1 MERQMFLRI
10 IGRFSGNS
18 PQQKFISNHSTTLR
32 ETYMTTA
39 ATLQTAATL
48 FSAKDADLLKA
59 HLQAL
64 VQVEFLTIP
73 LYLTAVYSFT
83 QDALNYSPDNGATM
97 PLYSAQQEILSV
109 AIQEMLHLQLASNLC
124 NSFGVT
130 PSIPQLTAMAG
141 TQIVVPHLEP
151 TSGQA
156 LVTTIGNLPDV
167 MEALIAIE
175 KPATGTFP
183 PPNQAVVYASIADLY
198 HATLVL
204 LSQYA
209 HAYANVDA
217 SDDPHF
223 IPNNNQVGYGTF
235 PSTYPGIPLIQQ
247 RTDVYTVANAITD
260 QGEGGLVA
268 SSAGPLFTSVANSN
282 VATSDEVLPQF
293 QPAQGTRFARWGAL
307 SHYTRFVDVNNLIS
321 ATQFKTATQ
330 EFVLPDG
337 HPIFYTPHGMPSPDL
352 PSWAPSVEVLQASA
366 ATMWSY
372 AIDLL
377 QANFANGKLTPNS
390 GQASSTT
397 EVTPGFNDAMLSFK
411 YITPMI
417 WQYGQVINYQYAAGT
432 TGSQAQQAMDA
443 ADPLSLF
450 HWDTTTALLRAKWAS
465 TGVEL
470 NACQGLNA
478 CAGRGWGGI
487 ASAAGNGACATAD
500 LHTCGGG
507 NDCSAQGGCGFL
519 STDPTSTASPP
530 PNLPAADQWI
540 PRDNVGK
547 NTGGCQTP
555 IGTRQVFDRTA
566 GPTIAASG
574 WSPSDQATLT
584 ALIGTSVWDRARTL
598 FAQKQPT
605 PNLPTPLSTASYNG
619 DLRRAAIAPTS
630 A

>member
-1 MERQMFLRI
+1 
-10 IGRFSGNS
+10 
-18 PQQKFISNHSTTLR
+18 
-32 ETYMTTA
+32 MTTA
-39 ATLQTAATL
+39 ATLQAAATL

-83 QDALNYSPDNGATM
+83 QDALNYSPDNGATT
-97 PLYSAQQEILSV
+97 PLYSAQQEIQSV
-109 AIQEMLHLQLASNLC
+109 AIQEMLHLQLACNLC

-130 PSIPQLTAMAG
+130 PSIPQLTATAG

-151 TSGQA
+151 TAGQA

-167 MEALIAIE
+167 IDALIAIE
-175 KPATGTFP
+175 KPATGSFP
-183 PPNQAVVYASIADLY
+183 PPNTAVVYQSIADLY

-204 LSQYA
+204 ISQYA

-217 SDDPHF
+217 SSDPHF

-247 RTDVYTVANAITD
+247 RSDVGVVANAITD

-268 SSAGPLFTSVANSN
+268 SSAGSLFKSVTSENAA
-282 VATSDEVLPQF
+282 ATDEVLPQF
-293 QPAQGTRFARWGAL
+293 QPAKGTRFARWGAL

-321 ATQFKTATQ
+321 AAQFQSGTNS
-330 EFVLPDG
+330 FVLPNG
-337 HPIFYTPHGMPSPDL
+337 KPIFYYPFDLPSTDL
-352 PSWAPSVEVLQASA
+352 PSWAPSSQVLQNSA
-366 ATMWSY
+366 TTLWSY

-390 GQASSTT
+390 GQSTTAT
-397 EVTPGFNDAMLSFK
+397 EVTPGFNDTMLSFK

-417 WQYGQVINYQYAAGT
+417 WQYGQVINYQYVAGT
-432 TGSQAQQAMDA
+432 TGTQAQQAMDA

-450 HWDTTTALLRAKWAS
+450 HWDKTTAMLRAQWAS
-465 TGVEL
+465 AGTEL
-470 NACQGLNA
+470 NACQGLND
-478 CAGRGWGGI
+478 CSGRGWGGI
-487 ASAAGNGACATAD
+487 ATSAGNGACATAD

-507 NDCSAQGGCGFL
+507 NDCSSQGGCGFL
-519 STDPTSTASPP
+519 STDPTSTASPA
-530 PNLPAADQWI
+530 PNLPAAEQWI
-540 PRDNVGK
+540 PSENVGK

-574 WSPSDQATLT
+574 WSASDQASLV
-584 ALIGTSVWDRARTL
+584 ALMGTSVWDRARTL
-598 FAQKQPT
+598 FAEKQKISS
-605 PNLPTPLSTASYNG
+605 LPTPVSSESYNG
-619 DLRRAAIAPTS
+619 DQRRAAIAPTS